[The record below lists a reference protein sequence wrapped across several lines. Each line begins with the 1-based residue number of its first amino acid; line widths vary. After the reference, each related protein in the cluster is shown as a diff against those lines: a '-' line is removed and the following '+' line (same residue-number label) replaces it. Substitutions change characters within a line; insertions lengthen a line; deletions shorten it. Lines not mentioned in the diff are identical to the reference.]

1 MPEGPSI
8 VILRE
13 AAAKFRGKTVR
24 LATGNSSLD
33 LTRMEGRRVVALRS
47 WGKHFLIEFRG
58 FSLRVHMLMF
68 GSYRIDERKPSPPR
82 VSLQFD
88 NGELNIYASSVKYIE
103 GALEDTYDWR
113 GDVMDPSWDPRLA
126 RRKLKEHPDTLICD
140 ALLDQDIFAGV
151 GNIIKNE
158 VLFRTRV
165 HPESTVGA
173 LPSRKLGEVIKQA
186 RQYSF
191 DFLDWKRQ
199 FVLRQHWL
207 VHTKR
212 TCPHC
217 GGPLSKTYPGT
228 TRRRTFFCPVCQLRY
243 GTAPAVRKAAG
254 KAVRKVAKGTPGKA
268 PRRSA
273 RATRM
278 A

>member
-1 MPEGPSI
+1 
-8 VILRE
+8 
-13 AAAKFRGKTVR
+13 
-24 LATGNSSLD
+24 
-33 LTRMEGRRVVALRS
+33 
-47 WGKHFLIEFRG
+47 
-58 FSLRVHMLMF
+58 
-68 GSYRIDERKPSPPR
+68 
-82 VSLQFD
+82 
-88 NGELNIYASSVKYIE
+88 
-103 GALEDTYDWR
+103 
-113 GDVMDPSWDPRLA
+113 
-126 RRKLKEHPDTLICD
+126 
-140 ALLDQDIFAGV
+140 
-151 GNIIKNE
+151 

-173 LPSRKLGEVIKQA
+173 LPSRTLGEVIKQA

-254 KAVRKVAKGTPGKA
+254 KAVRKVAKGTPGNA

>member
-13 AAAKFRGKTVR
+13 AAARFRGKTVR
-24 LATGNSSLD
+24 RALGNSSLD

-47 WGKHFLIEFRG
+47 WGKHFLIQFSG

-88 NGELNIYASSVKYIE
+88 NGELNIYASSLKYIE
-103 GALEDTYDWR
+103 GPLEDTYDWR
-113 GDVMDPSWDPRLA
+113 GDVLSPAWDPRLA
-126 RRKLKEHPDTLICD
+126 RRRLKQQPDTLICD
-140 ALLDQDIFAGV
+140 ALLDQTLFAGV

-165 HPESTVGA
+165 HPESTIGDI
-173 LPSRKLGEVIKQA
+173 PPRTLGKVIADA
-186 RQYSF
+186 RTYSEA
-191 DFLDWKRQ
+191 FLAWKKAGT
-199 FVLRQHWL
+199 LRQHWQ

-212 TCPHC
+212 TCPSC
-217 GGPLSKTYPGT
+217 GGPLSKTYPGHSK
-228 TRRRTFFCPVCQLRY
+228 RRTFFCPNCQVKY
-243 GTAPAVRKAAG
+243 
-254 KAVRKVAKGTPGKA
+254 
-268 PRRSA
+268 
-273 RATRM
+273 
-278 A
+278 

>member
-24 LATGNSSLD
+24 DASGNSKLD
-33 LTRMEGRRVVALRS
+33 LTRMAGRRVVALKS

-68 GSYRIDERKPSPPR
+68 GTYRIDDRKPAPAR
-82 VSLQFD
+82 MSLRFD
-88 NGELNIYASSVKYIE
+88 NGELNFYSSSLKYIE
-103 GALEDTYDWR
+103 GPLEDTYDWR
-113 GDVMDPSWDPRLA
+113 ADVLDPDWDPQLA
-126 RRKLKEHPDTLICD
+126 RRKLKAQRSTLACD
-140 ALLDQDIFAGV
+140 ALLDQGIFAGV

-158 VLFRTRV
+158 VLFRIGV
-165 HPESTVGA
+165 HPESRVGD
-173 LPSRKLGEVIKQA
+173 LPPRKLGELIAQA

-191 DFLDWKRQ
+191 DFLEWKRQ

-212 TCPHC
+212 SCPTCGSPIAKQY
-217 GGPLSKTYPGT
+217 LGT
-228 TRRRTFFCPVCQLRY
+228 TNRRTFFCSHCQVRY
-243 GTAPAVRKAAG
+243 
-254 KAVRKVAKGTPGKA
+254 
-268 PRRSA
+268 
-273 RATRM
+273 
-278 A
+278 

>member
-24 LATGNSSLD
+24 RALGNSSLD

-47 WGKHFLIEFRG
+47 WGKHFLIQFSG

-88 NGELNIYASSVKYIE
+88 NGELNIYASSLKYIE
-103 GALEDTYDWR
+103 GPLEDTYDWR
-113 GDVMDPSWDPRLA
+113 GDVLSPAWDPRLA
-126 RRKLKEHPDTLICD
+126 RRRLKQQPDTLICD
-140 ALLDQDIFAGV
+140 ALLDQTLFAGV

-165 HPESTVGA
+165 HPESTIGNI
-173 LPSRKLGEVIKQA
+173 PPRTLGKVIADA
-186 RQYSF
+186 RTYSEA
-191 DFLDWKRQ
+191 FLAWKKAGT
-199 FVLRQHWL
+199 LRQHWQ
-207 VHTKR
+207 VHTRR
-212 TCPHC
+212 TCPSC
-217 GGPLSKTYPGT
+217 GGPLSKTYPGHSK
-228 TRRRTFFCPVCQLRY
+228 RRTFFCPNCQVKY
-243 GTAPAVRKAAG
+243 
-254 KAVRKVAKGTPGKA
+254 
-268 PRRSA
+268 
-273 RATRM
+273 
-278 A
+278 

>member
-103 GALEDTYDWR
+103 GALADTYDWR
-113 GDVMDPSWDPRLA
+113 GDVMDPAWDPTLA
-126 RRKLKEHPDTLICD
+126 RRKLKQQPETLICD

-173 LPSRKLGEVIKQA
+173 LPPRKLGEVIKQA

-212 TCPHC
+212 SCPHC

-228 TRRRTFFCPVCQLRY
+228 TRRRTFFCPVCQVRY
-243 GTAPAVRKAAG
+243 GTAPAVRKAPPTPR
-254 KAVRKVAKGTPGKA
+254 KAA

-273 RATRM
+273 RSARM

>member
-24 LATGNSSLD
+24 RALGNSTLD

-47 WGKHFLIEFRG
+47 WGKHFLVEFSG

-88 NGELNIYASSVKYIE
+88 NGELNIYASSLKYIE
-103 GALEDTYDWR
+103 GRLDETYDWR
-113 GDVMDPSWDPRLA
+113 TDVMNDAWDPRLA
-126 RRKLKEHPDTLICD
+126 RRRLKQQPEMLVCD
-140 ALLDQDIFAGV
+140 ALLDQELFAGV

-158 VLFRTRV
+158 VLFRQQV

-173 LPSRKLGEVIKQA
+173 LPPRVLGRVIA
-186 RQYSF
+186 DACAYSF
-191 DFLDWKRQ
+191 LFLEWKRA
-199 FVLRQHWL
+199 FELKKHWQI
-207 VHTKR
+207 HTKR
-212 TCPHC
+212 ICPTC
-217 GGPLSKTYPGT
+217 GGPVSKTYPGKS
-228 TRRRTFFCPVCQLRY
+228 RRRTFFCPNCQIRY
-243 GTAPAVRKAAG
+243 
-254 KAVRKVAKGTPGKA
+254 
-268 PRRSA
+268 
-273 RATRM
+273 
-278 A
+278 

>member
-24 LATGNSSLD
+24 RALGNSSLD
-33 LTRMEGRRVVALRS
+33 LTRMEGRRVLALRS
-47 WGKHFLIEFRG
+47 WGKHFLIQFSG

-88 NGELNIYASSVKYIE
+88 NGELNIYASSLKYIE
-103 GALEDTYDWR
+103 GPLEDTYDWR
-113 GDVMDPSWDPRLA
+113 GDVLSPDWDPRLA
-126 RRKLKEHPDTLICD
+126 RRRLKQQPDTLICD
-140 ALLDQDIFAGV
+140 ALLDQALFAGV

-165 HPESTVGA
+165 HPESTIGSI
-173 LPSRKLGEVIKQA
+173 PPRTLGKVIADA
-186 RQYSF
+186 RTYSEA
-191 DFLDWKRQ
+191 FLAWKKAGT
-199 FVLRQHWL
+199 LRQRWQ

-212 TCPHC
+212 TCPCC
-217 GGPLSKTYPGT
+217 GGPLSKTYPG
-228 TRRRTFFCPVCQLRY
+228 RSKRRTFFCPNCQVKY
-243 GTAPAVRKAAG
+243 
-254 KAVRKVAKGTPGKA
+254 
-268 PRRSA
+268 
-273 RATRM
+273 
-278 A
+278 

>member
-1 MPEGPSI
+1 MPEGPSL

-24 LATGNSSLD
+24 HAIGNSSLD

-47 WGKHFLIEFRG
+47 WGKHFLIQFSG

-88 NGELNIYASSVKYIE
+88 NGELNIYASSMKYID
-103 GALEDTYDWR
+103 GPLEDSYDWR
-113 GDVMDPSWDPRLA
+113 GDVLSPEWDPRLA
-126 RRKLKEHPDTLICD
+126 RRRLKLQPATLICD

-165 HPESTVGA
+165 HPESAVGN
-173 LPSRKLGEVIKQA
+173 LPPRVLGRIIADA
-186 RQYSF
+186 RDYSLA
-191 DFLDWKRQ
+191 FLAWKKA
-199 FVLRQHWL
+199 FELRQHWQ

-212 TCPHC
+212 TCPTC
-217 GGPLSKTYPGT
+217 GGPLSKTYPGR
-228 TRRRTFFCPVCQLRY
+228 TRRRTFFCPICQVHY
-243 GTAPAVRKAAG
+243 
-254 KAVRKVAKGTPGKA
+254 
-268 PRRSA
+268 
-273 RATRM
+273 
-278 A
+278 

>member
-24 LATGNSSLD
+24 RALGNSTLD

-47 WGKHFLIEFRG
+47 WGKHFLVEFSG

-88 NGELNIYASSVKYIE
+88 NGELNIYASSLKYIE
-103 GALEDTYDWR
+103 GRLDETYDWR
-113 GDVMDPSWDPRLA
+113 TDVMNDAWDPRLA
-126 RRKLKEHPDTLICD
+126 RRRLKQQPDTLICD
-140 ALLDQDIFAGV
+140 ALLDQELFAGV

-158 VLFRTRV
+158 VLFRQRV

-173 LPSRKLGEVIKQA
+173 LPPRVLGRVIADA
-186 RQYSF
+186 RAYSF
-191 DFLDWKRQ
+191 LFLEWKRA
-199 FVLRQHWL
+199 FELKKHWQI
-207 VHTKR
+207 HTKR
-212 TCPHC
+212 ICPTC
-217 GGPLSKTYPGT
+217 GGPVSKTYPGKS
-228 TRRRTFFCPVCQLRY
+228 RRRTFFCPNCQIRY
-243 GTAPAVRKAAG
+243 
-254 KAVRKVAKGTPGKA
+254 
-268 PRRSA
+268 
-273 RATRM
+273 
-278 A
+278 